1 MSGHKLTIV
10 LGDRSTAHSI
20 AAVLEEAVDSP
31 PDALSIFE
39 DGPQWTI
46 SAHYEFAAP
55 EPDVLSQQVGDLLG
69 IAPPAARV
77 EAVPDLNWVAISQS
91 ALPPVFAG
99 RFTVHGDH
107 DRDHVQQGPN
117 SILINAG
124 EAFGTA
130 HHATT
135 YGCLLALDRIT
146 RRQRFDTV
154 LDLGTGS
161 GVLALAARTALPH
174 ADILATDIDEQSV
187 VVAKENAAMNGC
199 GRFGPRRIDYR
210 VADGV
215 SRGGMSPGRS
225 FELVIANILAGPL
238 LVLAPDIARVS
249 QRGGKLLLSGI
260 LIEQAAAVIAR
271 YCSLGFALAS
281 HDRIEGWSTLE
292 MTKAR

>member
-10 LGDRSTAHSI
+10 LGERSTAHSI
-20 AAVLEEAVDSP
+20 AAVLEEAVDNP

-46 SAHYEFAAP
+46 SAHYEFDAP
-55 EPDVLSQQVGDLLG
+55 NPDVVSQQIGDVLG
-69 IAPPAARV
+69 IDPPAARV

-91 ALPPVFAG
+91 ALPPVFAS
-99 RFTVHGDH
+99 RFTVYGDH
-107 DRDHVQQGPN
+107 DRAHVQQGPN

-146 RRQRFDTV
+146 RRRRFKTV

-174 ADILATDIDEQSV
+174 ADIIATDIDSQSV
-187 VVAKENAAMNGC
+187 LVARENAQINGC
-199 GRFGPRRIDYR
+199 GRYGPARIDYR

-215 SRGGMSPGRS
+215 RQGEMAPGRS

-238 LVLAPDIARVS
+238 LLLAPDIARVCA
-249 QRGGKLLLSGI
+249 RGGKLVLSGI
-260 LIEQAAAVIAR
+260 LIEQAASVIAR

-292 MTKAR
+292 MTKTR